1 MFGPGVRR
9 DSDFNECSVFSLSV
23 FLVVWFVVRLCV
35 RSSSSSRFKEV
46 VCLLCVTFPSPSFQV
61 LLGLFGHIAIV

>member
-23 FLVVWFVVRLCV
+23 FLVVWFVVRFVRVFQFQQFQQQVQRWCSLCLRDV
-35 RSSSSSRFKEV
+35 SK
-46 VCLLCVTFPSPSFQV
+46 FPSPSFQV
-61 LLGLFGHIAIV
+61 LQYIC